1 MVKKIVLWAMVI
13 FIMTA
18 IFIFSSEPAVDSD
31 DTSRGFTYT
40 VLSISERFRALSEE
54 EQFEIVEACQHMVR
68 KTAHFSIYL
77 LLGFLLF
84 MALWASGLRFFF
96 AAPLI
101 AAFYAAADELH
112 QIFVAGRS
120 GEIRDVLIDFTGALC
135 GAFLALLI
143 TKVVLNLR
151 RKADG

>member
-1 MVKKIVLWAMVI
+1 MVKKIVLWATVAL
-13 FIMTA
+13 IMTA
-18 IFIFSSEPAVDSD
+18 IFILSSEPAADSD

-40 VLSISERFRALSEE
+40 VLSFSEHFRALSETE
-54 EQFEIVEACQHMVR
+54 KLEVVEASQHVVR
-68 KTAHFSIYL
+68 KTAHFSIYM

-120 GEIRDVLIDFTGALC
+120 GEIRDVMLDFTGALC

-143 TKVVLNLR
+143 TKVVLCLR